1 MAQCSGATLSGGRR
15 APVATLPHNRAMSSS
30 ECWLL
35 TDGAAG
41 NLQQARALAHG
52 LGVAAEPI
60 DLHPRAP
67 WRWLAPRLLA
77 GAGQAWG
84 TEFARRLHQPPALA
98 IGCGR
103 QGALAARLLRQRH
116 GGRCRSVQ
124 ILDPRIDPAAFDAVV
139 APLHDGLAGANVV
152 HCLGSLTAIDAEWL
166 QQARQRSAA
175 LATLPQPLTL
185 LSVGGP
191 TARMAM
197 TPRWFAALAAV
208 LEHWLER
215 DGGSLLVSTSRRTPA
230 WLRSALR
237 HRFAGVAGRQWHGP
251 ADGENPYPG
260 FLAHATRIVVS
271 ADSSNL
277 LSEAAAV
284 GVPVL
289 VHGSA
294 RGKLALL
301 YRELLQRGHVRPL
314 TRDYQPWTVEPLRE
328 LPRVA
333 AQVNA
338 LLQRR

>member
-1 MAQCSGATLSGGRR
+1 MPIASPLRTAHASS
-15 APVATLPHNRAMSSS
+15 PAMKARIVGP
-30 ECWLL
+30 ELL
-35 TDGAAG
+35 TLRRKPRTSAWVQIGW
-41 NLQQARALAHG
+41 RVALAVG
-52 LGVAAEPI
+52 
-60 DLHPRAP
+60 
-67 WRWLAPRLLA
+67 
-77 GAGQAWG
+77 
-84 TEFARRLHQPPALA
+84 
-98 IGCGR
+98 
-103 QGALAARLLRQRH
+103 
-116 GGRCRSVQ
+116 
-124 ILDPRIDPAAFDAVV
+124 IL
-139 APLHDGLAGANVV
+139 
-152 HCLGSLTAIDAEWL
+152 
-166 QQARQRSAA
+166 
-175 LATLPQPLTL
+175 
-185 LSVGGP
+185 
-191 TARMAM
+191 
-197 TPRWFAALAAV
+197 V
-208 LEHWLER
+208 LVIVIHWLER

-301 YRELLQRGHVRPL
+301 YRELLQRGHGRPL